1 MHLSSPHRTST
12 SKQTRIHRIIQTLA
26 AGLLENNQCI
36 STLVQMQH
44 HSPSCK
50 LANDIPFAM
59 PLKNIH

>member
-12 SKQTRIHRIIQTLA
+12 SKQTRIQTLA